1 MSKIK
6 LYLAYVVAFIILIIT
21 IFFYGKQKGKED
33 VNKKSV
39 KRVLKAKDI
48 DALSFNELVDILS
61 KRIHK

>member
-1 MSKIK
+1 MNKIK
-6 LYLAYVVAFIILIIT
+6 LYIAYVIAFMVFIISV
-21 IFFYGKQKGKED
+21 FFYGKQKGRED

-39 KRVLKAKDI
+39 KKVLKAKDI

>member
-1 MSKIK
+1 MSKIR
-6 LYLAYVVAFIILIIT
+6 LYLAYAVAFIIFIIT
-21 IFFYGKQKGKED
+21 IFFYGKQKGRED

-39 KRVLKAKDI
+39 KKVLKAKDI